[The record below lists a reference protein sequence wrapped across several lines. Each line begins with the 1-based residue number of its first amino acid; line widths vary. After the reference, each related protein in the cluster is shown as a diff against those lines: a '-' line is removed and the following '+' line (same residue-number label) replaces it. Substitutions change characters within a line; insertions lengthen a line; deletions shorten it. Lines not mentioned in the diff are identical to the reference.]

1 MKTNISIIGLGL
13 IGGSIA
19 KGLKKTDPD
28 ILISAYDKYE
38 VLEKA
43 LDESVIDIALSSMDE
58 ALKSKLIFLCLPVE
72 QSISALKKL
81 APHLKKEQILTD
93 VGSVK
98 HIFHK
103 TWNEISSEGIYIGGH
118 PMTGKEKNGYENSD
132 PLLFQNSVY
141 VLTREHDES
150 DLDENLLRIVKNLG
164 ARVSIMEPVVHD
176 LIMARVSHMPQL
188 LSISLINSVANGN
201 SSFNLLDFAAGGFRD
216 MTRIA
221 SSSFEMW
228 ESILKYN
235 RKETINALE
244 RYIEEISRLKN
255 YLEIDNYRKIHE
267 AFNEA
272 RMSRDE
278 IPKNQKGFLF
288 PLYDVYVFAEDK
300 PGILNTITRVL
311 YDEDINIKDIELL
324 KIREGTGGTF
334 RLSFGTEEDAKAAT
348 KILRNNEF
356 TVS

>member
-1 MKTNISIIGLGL
+1 MKINISIIGLGL

-19 KGLKKTDPD
+19 KGLKKSEVD
-28 ILISAYDKYE
+28 IYISAYDKAE
-38 VLEKA
+38 VIGRA
-43 LDESVIDIALSSMDE
+43 IADGTINSSLKSIDE
-58 ALKSKLIFLCLPVE
+58 ALQSRLIFLCLPVE
-72 QSISALKKL
+72 QSIEALMRL
-81 APHLKKEQILTD
+81 APQLDKDQLLTD

-98 HIFHK
+98 NIFHK
-103 TWNEISSEGIYIGGH
+103 KWKDISSAGNYIGGH

-141 VLTREHDES
+141 ILTKENS
-150 DLDENLLRIVKNLG
+150 DVELDKNLLRIVRSLG
-164 ARVSIMEPVVHD
+164 ARVSVMEPTLHD
-176 LIMARVSHMPQL
+176 QIMARVSHMPQL
-188 LSISLINSVANGN
+188 LSISLINSVTHGN
-201 SSFNLLDFAAGGFRD
+201 SAFNFLDFAAGGFRD

-221 SSSFEMW
+221 SSGFEMW
-228 ESILKYN
+228 KSILKYN
-235 RKETINALE
+235 RQETISALE
-244 RYIEEISRLKN
+244 RYVEEITRLKN
-255 YLEIDNYRKIHE
+255 YLENNNYTKIHE

-288 PLYDVYVFAEDK
+288 PLHDVYVFAEDK

-311 YDEDINIKDIELL
+311 YDEGINIKDIELL

-334 RLSFGTEEDAKAAT
+334 RLSFGTEDDANAAA
-348 KILRNNEF
+348 KILRNNDF